1 MQTLLKIETKN
12 LQQAQLGELIRVR
25 AGGSFSFG
33 IVLQN
38 QGHIHIGFLN
48 KVEPGAQAQQSY
60 YSPYPQADPVVV
72 SYGIDWVIRPNISED
87 EELGRAL
94 NADHHSPLFH
104 IEKQRTAI
112 SFKARPGTGE
122 DTIYFDTTTWQPGLL
137 DPAFTISVRNWDIW
151 ASKDEADRNPG
162 NPLIRIRA

>member
-12 LQQAQLGELIRVR
+12 LQQAEFGELIRVR

-48 KVEPGAQAQQSY
+48 KVEPEAEGLQSY

-72 SYGIDWVIRPNISED
+72 SYGTDWVIRPNMSQD
-87 EELGRAL
+87 EELGNVL
-94 NADHHSPLFH
+94 NADFHSPLFH

-112 SFKARPGTGE
+112 SFKPRPDTFGE
-122 DTIYFDTTTWQPGLL
+122 TIYFDTTTWQPGFL

-151 ASKDEADRNPG
+151 ASKEEADRNPD

>member
-25 AGGSFSFG
+25 AGGSYSYA
-33 IVLQN
+33 IVL
-38 QGHIHIGFLN
+38 HDREHLIVGFLN
-48 KVEPGAQAQQSY
+48 KEEPEAEGLQSY
-60 YSPYPQADPVVV
+60 YSPYPHANPVVA
-72 SYGIDWVIRPNISED
+72 SYGTDWVVRPNISQD

-94 NADHHSPLFH
+94 NADLHSPLFH

-122 DTIYFDTTTWQPGLL
+122 ETIYFDTTTWQPGFL

-151 ASKDEADRNPG
+151 ASKEEADRNPD